1 MSTGLCQGIVC
12 CQATW
17 TDGGRHL
24 DRPPPPGQAG
34 TTYSP
39 LAASLNPADLATK
52 LRRLPQLHFVGSEDQ
67 IVPPEA
73 AESYLARQGQ
83 DNYSRLMIVKGATH
97 GQGWVTRW
105 PALLQTP
112 PPCAKPV
119 GR

>member
-1 MSTGLCQGIVC
+1 MSTSLCQGIVC
-12 CQATW
+12 CQATSTAPTAW
-17 TDGGRHL
+17 TGRHHL
-24 DRPPPPGQAG
+24 SQ
-34 TTYSP
+34 

-52 LRRLPQLHFVGSEDQ
+52 LRRLPQLHFVGNEDK
-67 IVPPEA
+67 IMPPEV

-83 DNYSRLMIVKGATH
+83 DNCSRLMIVKGATH

-105 PALLQTP
+105 PARLQTP